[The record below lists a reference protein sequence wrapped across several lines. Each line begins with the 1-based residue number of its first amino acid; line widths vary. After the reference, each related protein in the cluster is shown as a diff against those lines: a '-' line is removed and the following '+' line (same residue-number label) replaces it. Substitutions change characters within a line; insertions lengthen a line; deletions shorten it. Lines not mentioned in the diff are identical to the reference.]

1 MQHKTEKQL
10 AKETVPKKN
19 PLKIRSDMLA
29 MDEYMRVF
37 ILPQIPSGYKEY
49 RDALRETTDKA
60 WRELY
65 YALFTSKRERQRHL
79 LALKVEMSLIEVY
92 LREVRDVCYR
102 GKEKKRLDQ
111 NSAKRFEVMASN
123 HKAVMDI
130 VWAWIKNENDRMPT
144 ENMQRLAGLTETE

>member
-10 AKETVPKKN
+10 AKETLPKKN

-123 HKAVMDI
+123 YKAVMDI

-144 ENMQRLAGLTETE
+144 ENTQRLAGLTETE